1 MYARNDT
8 RLSDRIDLRGIVCGY
23 PLSTAIDARD
33 RAPSLR
39 MGSTSS
45 IIERMSSHRT
55 LTRRSLPLL
64 ASVAVLIFTAA
75 HAEDGIDNPASFY
88 RSASGVASP
97 GSPCVFKRD
106 ANPSTGADA
115 RVVVAD
121 RADCLLQKVERAGS
135 LRVIVGINYPELP
148 PTASAGDIERY
159 TAGLRAAQDEALHRA
174 GANPSVPVSRF
185 SLVPAFT
192 VTADAA
198 LMKNLLANPNVIS
211 IEEDAVGSVF

>member
-1 MYARNDT
+1 MPAN
-8 RLSDRIDLRGIVCGY
+8 RLLTLR
-23 PLSTAIDARD
+23 A
-33 RAPSLR
+33 
-39 MGSTSS
+39 
-45 IIERMSSHRT
+45 
-55 LTRRSLPLL
+55 LPLL
-64 ASVAVLIFTAA
+64 ASAAVLIFTAA
-75 HAEDGIDNPASFY
+75 HAEDGIDNPASIY

-115 RVVVAD
+115 RVVGAD
-121 RADCLLQKVERAGS
+121 RADCLLQKVERAGA
-135 LRVIVGINYPELP
+135 LKIIVGITYSELP

-159 TAGLRAAQDEALHRA
+159 TAGLRAAQDDALHRA
-174 GANPSVPVSRF
+174 GVAPSVPVSRF

-211 IEEDAVGSVF
+211 IEEDAVGSSFDRSGFEPRILGAGGLVRLLRDKSSLAAQLPASSL